1 MRVSINEEKPPTLS
15 HAQRKVAFFGYGAAV
30 FFFWAS
36 LYLYVPTLP
45 LYIQAR
51 TNTLAYI
58 GTVLS
63 MYGLWQA
70 ILRLPLGVAADLLG
84 KRKPFIL
91 SCFAFSAVGSLW
103 MSIAGDVQGL
113 ILGRG
118 ITGLA
123 AAGWVPLTV
132 VFSSLFLPQEA
143 VRASAILSFINA
155 ISRMSATSVTWLIND
170 WSGGY
175 TAAFYAAAGLAL
187 LGLIIVIPLQEK
199 FDSAV
204 QKGKNSPTKGK
215 DLLGVMIRPIVIM
228 PSLLGGLNQYAIF
241 ASSFGFFPIL
251 AKQFGA
257 NNFIQSAFS
266 SMCLLMIMLGA
277 LVTSRLVQ
285 RMNATRL
292 TFISFALLGMGLL
305 GGALAKGLEV
315 LMIAQL
321 LIGLGSGIG
330 YSVLM
335 GLSIQRVDE
344 NERNTAMGVF
354 QSIYGFGMFG
364 GPWVSGIL
372 ADMMGIKPML
382 AVTSLAIVCLGIG
395 GTFILQRVFA
405 QQREEL
411 LSALD

>member
-1 MRVSINEEKPPTLS
+1 MRVSIQEEKPPTSS

-36 LYLYVPTLP
+36 LYVYVPTLP
-45 LYIQAR
+45 LYIQAK
-51 TNTLAYI
+51 TNTLAYV

-84 KRKPFIL
+84 KRKLFIL
-91 SCFAFSAVGSLW
+91 LCFAFSAVGALW
-103 MSIAGDVQGL
+103 MSAASDVQGL

-170 WSGGY
+170 WSGDY
-175 TAAFYAAAGLAL
+175 NAAFYAAAGLAL
-187 LGLIIVIPLQEK
+187 VGLIIVIPLQEK

-204 QKGKNSPTKGK
+204 QITRESPAKGK
-215 DLLGVMIRPIVIM
+215 DLLGVMIRLNVII
-228 PSLLGGLNQYAIF
+228 PSLLGALNQYAIF

-257 NNFIQSAFS
+257 NNLVQSVIS
-266 SMCLLMIMLGA
+266 SVCLLMIMLGA
-277 LVTSRLVQ
+277 LATSRLVH
-285 RMNATRL
+285 RINATRL
-292 TFISFALLGMGLL
+292 TFISFTLLGMGLL
-305 GGALAKGLEV
+305 LGALAKGLEM
-315 LMIAQL
+315 LMMAQL
-321 LIGLGSGIG
+321 LTGLGSGIG

-344 NERNTAMGVF
+344 SERNTAMGVF
-354 QSIYGFGMFG
+354 QSLYGLGMFG

-372 ADMMGIKPML
+372 ADMMGIEPML
-382 AVTSLAIVCLGIG
+382 IITSLAIVCFGIG
-395 GTFILQRVFA
+395 GTIIC
-405 QQREEL
+405 
-411 LSALD
+411 SACLCSKGKNCLAR